1 MQPFGR
7 SGAWRISVPTPQGV
21 RSRIGEGALR
31 VNRHAAWPVMPE
43 KASMRDVAQGNDGQI
58 SCFPVFGP

>member
-1 MQPFGR
+1 MKPFGR

-43 KASMRDVAQGNDGQI
+43 KASMRDGAKGNDGQF